1 MTPIGDILGTF
12 HAYSPPPPLKLY
24 LIGHCLLRN
33 WFLFS
38 SKNKLDLRAWID
50 PRQGHVPQN
59 CSLAGPESLGHP
71 HRGACFPD
79 YGQGRPERGELRAGK
94 LPGALSRHPV
104 LSSVRA
110 PIQHPPRA
118 PLPPC
123 ASSGLPGLLLCRLPR
138 ITHPHFLLPSSSSP
152 STCSWRKMGGLTWIV
167 LEALLPLMS

>member
-1 MTPIGDILGTF
+1 MPEHF
-12 HAYSPPPPLKLY
+12 HHLRKKSCTTGSYSPLPDLKIY
-24 LIGHCLLRN
+24 HSCPEILL
-33 WFLFS
+33 
-38 SKNKLDLRAWID
+38 ID